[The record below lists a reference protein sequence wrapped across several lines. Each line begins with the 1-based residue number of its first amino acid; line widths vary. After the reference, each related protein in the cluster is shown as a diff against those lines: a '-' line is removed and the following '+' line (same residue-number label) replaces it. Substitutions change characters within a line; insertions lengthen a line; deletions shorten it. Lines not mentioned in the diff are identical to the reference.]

1 MVLQLTRQLEQSQ
14 RLLGYHQELGYRRW
28 FRKKEVKKDSSQR
41 DNTETKLNTVIT
53 ALQNVI
59 ASLKIAKESLK
70 EGQVN
75 SEELESQIDRSIKAF
90 SGYLDRAQERLRK
103 LRGY

>member
-1 MVLQLTRQLEQSQ
+1 M
-14 RLLGYHQELGYRRW
+14 
-28 FRKKEVKKDSSQR
+28 KKDSGQR
-41 DNTETKLNTVIT
+41 DNTETKLNTVIA

-59 ASLKIAKESLK
+59 TSLKIAKESLK

-90 SGYLDRAQERLRK
+90 SGYLDRAQERLRQ